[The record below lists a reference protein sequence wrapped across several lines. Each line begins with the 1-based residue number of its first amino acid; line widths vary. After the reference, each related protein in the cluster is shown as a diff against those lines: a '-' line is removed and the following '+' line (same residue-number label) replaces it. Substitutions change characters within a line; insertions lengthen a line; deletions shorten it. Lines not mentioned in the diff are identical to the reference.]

1 MAEFDTTQAGQFEKL
16 ISKSRRSIHLS
27 SGLWPRYLRGD
38 VMPRGSLERRKANL
52 VSRLEDLRPGTSKVF
67 YHAAWELLDFQ
78 RLLGPAQLRTLCMTM
93 DEKVWTRFVSGSR
106 NESERP
112 AGGPTP
118 FWKVDRSV
126 ADLQRNWSQTPGF
139 DGLAVCLIEA
149 RMGYLAQD
157 EVRFT
162 NAILGAASR
171 LARLAKTPGFQLQRQ
186 QSALLLLESSC
197 LHLAEHFIVRPSGT
211 NSQLSLMVQN
221 RRDECESRTQAHL
234 GLLTKPAR
242 ALFLK
247 WAKGLAKSE
256 YSW

>member
-1 MAEFDTTQAGQFEKL
+1 MAEVDTTQAGQFEKL
-16 ISKSRRSIHLS
+16 ISKSRRGIHLS

-38 VMPRGSLERRKANL
+38 VMPLGSLEKRKENL
-52 VSRLEDLRPGTSKVF
+52 VSRLENLCPGTSKVF
-67 YHAAWELLDFQ
+67 HHAAWELLDFQ
-78 RLLGPAQLRTLCMTM
+78 RLLGPARLRTLYVTM
-93 DEKVWTRFVSGSR
+93 DKKVWTRFVSNTRGE
-106 NESERP
+106 NGVP
-112 AGGPTP
+112 ADDPTP

-126 ADLQRNWSQTPGF
+126 ADLQRSWSQAPGF
-139 DGLAVCLIEA
+139 DGIAVCLIEA

-157 EVRFT
+157 EVKFT

-186 QSALLLLESSC
+186 QSALLLLEFSC
-197 LHLAEHFIVRPSGT
+197 LHLAEHFIVHPSNT
-211 NSQLSLMVQN
+211 DLQLSLMVQN
-221 RRDECESRTQAHL
+221 RRDECNSRTQAHL

-242 ALFLK
+242 SLFLK